1 MQHHFDIAIER
12 DHPAF
17 AGHFPGAPIVPGVL
31 LLDWVLCEIETREQ
45 SISEH
50 GALVPGEMN
59 VLPGEMSV
67 AKFLTPVRPGD
78 VLAVS
83 YERSATKIAC
93 RIECRQQLVA
103 TATFAL
109 RADASDTA

>member
-1 MQHHFDIAIER
+1 MQSHFDIAVER

-31 LLDWVLCEIETREQ
+31 LLDWVLCEIEAREH
-45 SISEH
+45 SIFEAGVLLP
-50 GALVPGEMN
+50 GAL
-59 VLPGEMSV
+59 SV

-83 YERSATKIAC
+83 YERGATKIVC

-109 RADASDTA
+109 RVGASGTA